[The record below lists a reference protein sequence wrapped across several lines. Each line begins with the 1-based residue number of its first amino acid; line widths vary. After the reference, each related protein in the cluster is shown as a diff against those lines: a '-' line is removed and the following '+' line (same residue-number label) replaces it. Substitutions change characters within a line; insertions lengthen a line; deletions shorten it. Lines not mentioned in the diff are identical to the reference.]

1 MYQINIKVDAKR
13 AFWIYAL
20 DKIIGQRIKAEGG
33 IAVVATVEGQA
44 NLGLACESDKKNF
57 LNETLR
63 EGLVE
68 LYETIGKMCY
78 IDGRLSRLKIK
89 QSTYR
94 LLLHTLVAFDRECER
109 ELLYKI
115 INVQPVISLDGI
127 YNFRLSELKKRWD
140 EICSLISGNVSFLYD
155 ELTLNELLRFL
166 VSAINPKI
174 MKLELLQQGDTFLL
188 TGVHND
194 TEFRLS
200 TQGGDNL
207 MLYLIDLAPI
217 ELEINGE
224 LFDNKLYC
232 RLVEV
237 FDAKTKQSVK
247 NYVTSR

>member
-20 DKIIGQRIKAEGG
+20 NKIIGHRIKASGG
-33 IAVVATVEGQA
+33 IAVVAEFEGMV
-44 NLGLACESDKKNF
+44 NLGLACEFSQKQAM
-57 LNETLR
+57 NEIVK

-68 LYETIGKMCY
+68 LFETIGKMCY
-78 IDGRLSRLKIK
+78 IDSRLARLKINS
-89 QSTYR
+89 STYR

-109 ELLYKI
+109 ELIYKI
-115 INVQPVISLDGI
+115 IEVRPSISLDGY

-140 EICSLISGNVSFLYD
+140 EICSLITGNASFLYD

-174 MKLELLQQGDTFLL
+174 LKLELKQQGDTYFL
-188 TGVHND
+188 TGIHND
-194 TEFRLS
+194 AEFKLT
-200 TQGGDNL
+200 TQGGENL

-237 FDAKTKQSVK
+237 FDAKVKSGAK
-247 NYVTSR
+247 NYVTNR